1 MWIRQGQEY
10 PTSYS
15 GIYTIESVSKDD
27 RGLYKCVAEQQS
39 GQKLTAEN
47 YVNVFVDFDP
57 TVICDQNIVE
67 QVPNINADAEII
79 CLAEAYPM
87 NVLKWEFSQ
96 GNTNVRR
103 AISSGAKYRIDTNLA
118 SDSIDSRYGSRL
130 IIKNVEPSDFGKYTL
145 IVMDES
151 KRQASAWTEL
161 RPSTYIRPFNQSTSI
176 FHFYS
181 YFFIFLCLIG
191 NVLFQ

>member
-1 MWIRQGQEY
+1 M
-10 PTSYS
+10 
-15 GIYTIESVSKDD
+15 YTIESVSRDD
-27 RGLYKCVAEQQS
+27 RGLYKCVAEQQT

-47 YVNVFVDFDP
+47 FVNIFVDFDP
-57 TVICDQNIVE
+57 TVICDQVIVE
-67 QVPNINADAEII
+67 QVPNINADAEIT

-87 NVLKWEFSQ
+87 SVLKWEFSQ

-103 AISSGAKYRIDTNLA
+103 AISSGAKYRIDTNIA

-130 IIKNVEPSDFGKYTL
+130 IIKNVEPRDFGKYTL

-161 RPSTYIRPFNQSTSI
+161 RPSSYIRPFNRAISFFHLSTYVLI
-176 FHFYS
+176 FF
-181 YFFIFLCLIG
+181 CLIM
-191 NVLFQ
+191 NAAFH

>member
-15 GIYTIESVSKDD
+15 GIYTIESVNKDD
-27 RGLYKCVAEQQS
+27 RGLYKCVAEQQI

-47 YVNVFVDFDP
+47 YVNIFVDFDP
-57 TVICDQNIVE
+57 TVICDQIFVE
-67 QVPNINADAEII
+67 QVPDINADAEIA

-87 NVLKWEFSQ
+87 NVLKWEFSP

-103 AISSGAKYRIDTNLA
+103 AISSGAKYRIDTNVA

-130 IIKNVEPSDFGKYTL
+130 IIKNVDRNDFGKYTL

-151 KRQASAWTEL
+151 KRQASSWTEL
-161 RPSTYIRPFNQSTSI
+161 RPSSYIRPYNKSI
-176 FHFYS
+176 SLFHFS
-181 YFFIFLCLIG
+181 SIILIVLGLTVNMFF
-191 NVLFQ
+191 

>member
-15 GIYTIESVSKDD
+15 GIYTIENVNKDD
-27 RGLYKCVAEQQS
+27 RGLYKCVAEQQT

-47 YVNVFVDFDP
+47 YVNIFVDFDP
-57 TVICDQNIVE
+57 TVICDQIIVE
-67 QVPNINADAEII
+67 QVPNINADAEIT

-103 AISSGAKYRIDTNLA
+103 AIASGAKYRIDTNVA

-161 RPSTYIRPFNQSTSI
+161 RPSAYIRPFNKSFSL
-176 FHFYS
+176 FHFHS
-181 YFFIFLCLIG
+181 IILIVLGLIINMFF
-191 NVLFQ
+191 